1 MNNIYIFRLYT
12 YVKENNTKM
21 SFPLVCY
28 DVASG
33 SESETDDCKDDI
45 KPVVVPVS
53 CIFSSEATL

>member
-1 MNNIYIFRLYT
+1 
-12 YVKENNTKM
+12 M

-33 SESETDDCKDDI
+33 SESETEDCKDDI

-53 CIFSSEATL
+53 CIFFILIDL